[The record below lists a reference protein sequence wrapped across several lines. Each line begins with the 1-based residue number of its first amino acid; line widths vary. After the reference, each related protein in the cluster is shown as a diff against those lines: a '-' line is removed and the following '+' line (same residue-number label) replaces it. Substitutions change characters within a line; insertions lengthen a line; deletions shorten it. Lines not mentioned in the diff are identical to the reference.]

1 MGAPS
6 GTRTNVSVF
15 LRKWGWQSL
24 RPLDYLPGSWGPGA
38 CVLDRS
44 GQAGE
49 QKVFSMALKLLQSL
63 KTNEAQIFYFLLGM
77 QFFHT
82 QLILEQGGGQGY

>member
-44 GQAGE
+44 GQAG
-49 QKVFSMALKLLQSL
+49 LHGL
-63 KTNEAQIFYFLLGM
+63 EAAS
-77 QFFHT
+77 
-82 QLILEQGGGQGY
+82 EPKNK